1 MDDRIKIVYSWIG
14 PKGPAWNTELPNV
27 FSLNNIS
34 EHGTVNST
42 CFVTDS
48 VWHQIFSHDPESYDM
63 YPACSITTED
73 ERPFIIPYTL
83 FWRINFS
90 FYFTGKTGLLE
101 FAHVPWHLI
110 RLVRDK
116 NGYILI
122 DHGVEAFMSEQHLN
136 SLHDYFGNTHGIPL
150 NKIIYLTGAVNSNKL
165 YSDYCERNGIPND
178 PHYRLTIIPYA
189 SGGYIFKRHLQL
201 PGAEPEYNT
210 ETVPEKLFLMWNRRF
225 RDHRIEAALHL
236 EELGLVERSYVSFS
250 KTHIEHPSDTFL
262 DRAIRVVESNRYRN
276 EGINEEVA
284 QRFNNKLPLVL
295 DDEHEI
301 TQMCEDTNH
310 KSRPYYQNS
319 LVSVVT
325 ETNFGE
331 LEVALTEKSFKPFK
345 EKHPFILVAGAGA
358 LEYLQSLGFKTF
370 NEFWSEEY
378 DNEDDS
384 PDERMRRIREV
395 FKVIS
400 SWDHNQILDFKR
412 RVKPI
417 LEHNFNLIKTLGV
430 DMLLDNINKLVR
442 ENIK

>member
-14 PKGPAWNTELPNV
+14 PKGPIWNTELPNV
-27 FSLNNIS
+27 FTFTEAS
-34 EHGTVNST
+34 ECGRVEST

-48 VWHQIFSHDPESYDM
+48 VWHQLFSNSPELFDM
-63 YPACSITTED
+63 YPACSVTTVD

-83 FWRINFS
+83 FWRVNFS
-90 FYFTGKTGLLE
+90 YYFTCRTGLLE

-110 RLVRDK
+110 KLVRDK

-122 DHGVEAFMSEQHLN
+122 DHGVEAFMSDQHLN
-136 SLHDYFGNTHGIPL
+136 CLHDYFGKTHGIPL
-150 NKIIYLTGAVNSNKL
+150 HKIIYLTGAVNSERI
-165 YSDYCERNGIPND
+165 YSNYCERYGIPND
-178 PHYRLTIIPYA
+178 PNHRLTIIPSA

-210 ETVPEKLFLMWNRRF
+210 ETIPEKLFLMWNRRF

-236 EELGLVERSYVSFS
+236 EQLGLVDRSYVSFS
-250 KTHIEHPSDTFL
+250 KTHIESPSDTFL
-262 DRAIRVVESNRYRN
+262 NRAIGIVASNKYRN
-276 EGINEEVA
+276 EGIDEEVA
-284 QRFNNKLPLVL
+284 HRFDNKLPLIL
-295 DDEHEI
+295 DDEHDI

-325 ETNFGE
+325 ETNFSE

-358 LEYLQSLGFKTF
+358 LEYLRSLGFKTF

-378 DNEDDS
+378 DNGDVS
-384 PDERMRRIREV
+384 PEERLRRIREV
-395 FKVIS
+395 FKTVAA
-400 SWDHNQILDFKR
+400 WDQNQILDFKR

-430 DMLLDNINKLVR
+430 EMLLNNINKIVR

>member
-1 MDDRIKIVYSWIG
+1 
-14 PKGPAWNTELPNV
+14 
-27 FSLNNIS
+27 
-34 EHGTVNST
+34 
-42 CFVTDS
+42 
-48 VWHQIFSHDPESYDM
+48 
-63 YPACSITTED
+63 
-73 ERPFIIPYTL
+73 
-83 FWRINFS
+83 
-90 FYFTGKTGLLE
+90 
-101 FAHVPWHLI
+101 
-110 RLVRDK
+110 
-116 NGYILI
+116 
-122 DHGVEAFMSEQHLN
+122 
-136 SLHDYFGNTHGIPL
+136 
-150 NKIIYLTGAVNSNKL
+150 
-165 YSDYCERNGIPND
+165 
-178 PHYRLTIIPYA
+178 
-189 SGGYIFKRHLQL
+189 
-201 PGAEPEYNT
+201 
-210 ETVPEKLFLMWNRRF
+210 MWNRRF

-236 EELGLVERSYVSFS
+236 EALGLVERSYISFS

-262 DRAIRVVESNRYRN
+262 DRAIGVVESNRYRN

-310 KSRPYYQNS
+310 RSRPYYQNS

-378 DNEDDS
+378 DNEDVS